1 MLDREAFLSY
11 ATIAITI
18 KKVVASDFP
27 MLLTIRPLLL
37 FAIYFNPKTM
47 TNRQTGFLSDR
58 YIRSFAEEG
67 MITPF
72 EYDKVRKI
80 KFDSWDL
87 SQTGLYRDPRTGLVN
102 KCSAPAISF
111 GCSSYGY
118 DLRLAPHDFRIF
130 HHVPGLIVNPKAFD
144 DRCLVS
150 TELYADGFGEYFIL
164 PAHTYA
170 LGVTLER
177 LKLPPNIT
185 ALFIGKS
192 TYARCGIIVN
202 TTPGEAGWEGFL
214 TLEISNSSGADCRIY
229 ANEGIAQALFMEGS
243 VCDNPYG
250 EGKYQDQGN
259 VVTLARI

>member
-1 MLDREAFLSY
+1 MLDREKFLGY
-11 ATIAITI
+11 ATIAITT
-18 KKVVASDFP
+18 KKVAASGFP

-72 EYDKVRKI
+72 EYDKICKI
-80 KFDSWDL
+80 RFTSRELLRID
-87 SQTGLYRDPRTGLVN
+87 
-102 KCSAPAISF
+102 APAISF

-150 TELYADGFGEYFIL
+150 TELHIDEFGQYFIL

-177 LKLPPNIT
+177 LKLPSNIT

-192 TYARCGIIVN
+192 TYARCGIIIN

-243 VCDNPYG
+243 VCDSPYG

-259 VVTLARI
+259 AVTLARI